1 MKKVMKNLSVLLLCL
16 ILNGCAFPTTYRTE
30 QINLVRNDK
39 GEVILNKWNNPPNLS
54 IGMTTEEVKANIGE
68 PSKIITKGDKIIY
81 LYYKEGFRW
90 IAILTPLIP
99 LGRERYELIFK
110 QNKLESILEKITY

>member
-1 MKKVMKNLSVLLLCL
+1 MKNLSVLLLCL